1 MLYKDLMASSD
12 VSVRLPSSLPQELR
26 FPTPSKAVAGESMK
40 LRIAAD
46 KPEVRTKSSNQF
58 RITIPNSA
66 SLWEARNSRL
76 CFDLIAE
83 SSSTWAQ
90 IAVDP
95 GAMYAINKNISS
107 IFRRVRILS
116 GSKEIVNLENY
127 NLLSNILSVCGAN
140 DDYNNT
146 IGDIQSN
153 TGTLEERA
161 KYIKK
166 QGDGTISSFPTR
178 RFCMCLHGTNL
189 LENTLPLFVSQ
200 PWIIEFTLAPLA
212 EFLEYQDTLKDGP
225 TNAGT
230 TDKIDDILLTNIYFH
245 TKVLTLSSEL
255 ELQMRNTFANNV
267 KTYAFTAYDHF
278 SQISAGKSHQIQ
290 IPTKKSV
297 VSGILCVQRD
307 ASDAVTLTQLD
318 KLNGKYLYNGLEQ
331 YQYVI
336 NGKNHPAD
344 PVECLNGGAEMLQE
358 LTEFFD
364 KQRLTVGSTT
374 IKEDNWTVGAA
385 YETAYKEMTTI
396 IAMDMR
402 KFSTSLVSGEN
413 TAQSVGSLIFKARTA
428 DVSATD
434 DHPDNTFDF
443 FVRHTS
449 LLQVVGGRVDVV
461 H

>member
-1 MLYKDLMASSD
+1 
-12 VSVRLPSSLPQELR
+12 
-26 FPTPSKAVAGESMK
+26 
-40 LRIAAD
+40 
-46 KPEVRTKSSNQF
+46 
-58 RITIPNSA
+58 
-66 SLWEARNSRL
+66 
-76 CFDLIAE
+76 
-83 SSSTWAQ
+83 
-90 IAVDP
+90 
-95 GAMYAINKNISS
+95 
-107 IFRRVRILS
+107 
-116 GSKEIVNLENY
+116 
-127 NLLSNILSVCGAN
+127 
-140 DDYNNT
+140 
-146 IGDIQSN
+146 
-153 TGTLEERA
+153 
-161 KYIKK
+161 
-166 QGDGTISSFPTR
+166 
-178 RFCMCLHGTNL
+178 
-189 LENTLPLFVSQ
+189 
-200 PWIIEFTLAPLA
+200 
-212 EFLEYQDTLKDGP
+212 
-225 TNAGT
+225 
-230 TDKIDDILLTNIYFH
+230 
-245 TKVLTLSSEL
+245 
-255 ELQMRNTFANNV
+255 MRNTFANNV

-374 IKEDNWTVGAA
+374 IKEDNWTVGRA

-428 DVSATD
+428 DQSATN